1 MAPNNKNNNQISLRL
16 SSIFRSV
23 PEINIIIASLLVSI
37 VIGAINPNFWNFS
50 NWVNIFRFFV
60 ALSLLALGEAGI
72 LILGGIDLSVGSMAS
87 LTSMVFAYLLAY
99 LKVGLPLSILGV
111 FALGLLIG
119 FYHGVFITR
128 FSPPLPTIVPA
139 FIVTLASLLLL
150 SGVAVGITSGFPIP
164 IPAYVAEFIGSPT
177 SLAVIF
183 VIAFALT
190 YFIHK
195 YTAVGRYM
203 YAIGSNMEAAR
214 VAGVP
219 IHKTRIFAYMYS
231 EAMAVLAGIV
241 LTSIVY
247 AGYNSV
253 GQNQELFAIAACAIA
268 GVSLAGG
275 EGSAI
280 GAVLGALLIE
290 IINDGIVL
298 IGVSAY
304 WQNAFTG
311 AILVI
316 AVLVDLIRRTWRR
329 K

>member
-1 MAPNNKNNNQISLRL
+1 MASDKANTKAASSL
-16 SSIFRSV
+16 SSIFRSTS
-23 PEINIIIASLLVSI
+23 EINIIVASVIVSI
-37 VIGAINPNFWNFS
+37 VIGAINPNFWHLS
-50 NWVNIFRFFV
+50 NWINIYRFFV
-60 ALSLLALGEAGI
+60 ALALLSLGESGI
-72 LILGGIDLSVGSMAS
+72 LILGGIDLSIGSMAS
-87 LTSMVFAYLLAY
+87 LTSMVFAYLLTY
-99 LKVGLPLSILGV
+99 FKVDLPLAILGV
-111 FALGLLIG
+111 LALGLLIG
-119 FYHGVFITR
+119 LYHGVFVTR

-150 SGVAVGITSGFPIP
+150 SGIAVGITSGFPIP
-164 IPAYVAEFIGSPT
+164 ILGSYAELIGSPT
-177 SLAVIF
+177 GLTVIF
-183 VIAFALT
+183 VIVLGLT

-203 YAIGSNMEAAR
+203 YAMGSNMEAAR

-231 EAMAVLAGIV
+231 EALAVLAGIV

-329 K
+329 R